1 MSALAQLAFVAQA
14 PVIEARNTLTLTA
27 QARFGEEQD
36 QQQVKEQKRTK
47 EAK

>member
-14 PVIEARNTLTLTA
+14 PVIEARNTPTLTA
-27 QARFGEEQD
+27 QAQFGEEQD
-36 QQQVKEQKRTK
+36 RKQDKEQKRTK